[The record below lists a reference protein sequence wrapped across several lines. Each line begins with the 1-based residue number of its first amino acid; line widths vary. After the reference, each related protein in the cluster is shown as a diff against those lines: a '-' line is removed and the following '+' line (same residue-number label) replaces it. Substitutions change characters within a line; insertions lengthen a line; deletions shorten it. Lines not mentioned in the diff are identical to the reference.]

1 MEVKKYKF
9 KEEGDLLRFLETLR
23 KCKVEH
29 YLIGTGSNKDYV
41 TTAVIGFLNL
51 DGKEINN
58 DKYRNN

>member
-1 MEVKKYKF
+1 MKVKNYKF

-23 KCKVEH
+23 KCNVEH
-29 YLIGTGSNKDYV
+29 YLIGTGKNENYV
-41 TTAVIGFLNL
+41 TTAVIGFLKL